1 MKTIFRSLISIL
13 VSLNISSR
21 NFAQDT
27 LTELVCETAV
37 ETRFNKKVPT
47 VKSVSNAADDR
58 LNFYIISDQRTKFG
72 VMLLRMKIKSH
83 VRSLF
88 SKNRMYTVVAK
99 SADSAA
105 TRIEKIVKEE
115 GDKKIGNIWI
125 DSHGHYCNGYS
136 SFTIGNDEFNA
147 KNISDS
153 FHTRAL
159 QRIALYCDKYTQI
172 AIGSCYGGATFTF
185 PGSRNV
191 PAQPMNGDSLMI
203 GMGKIFSRSYIYGCE
218 SWVMAKPGIFK
229 NRYALAGYPLNRK
242 FSDVGFKPVWERLGE
257 WHRYQNES
265 GTFENVNTLGLNKYG
280 EISSLETDYQD
291 LHGKKK
297 TIERKLGNLKPGLF
311 KKLSED
317 TERH

>member
-1 MKTIFRSLISIL
+1 
-13 VSLNISSR
+13 
-21 NFAQDT
+21 
-27 LTELVCETAV
+27 
-37 ETRFNKKVPT
+37 
-47 VKSVSNAADDR
+47 
-58 LNFYIISDQRTKFG
+58 
-72 VMLLRMKIKSH
+72 
-83 VRSLF
+83 
-88 SKNRMYTVVAK
+88 MYTVVAK

-105 TRIEKIVKEE
+105 TRIEKIIREE
-115 GDKKIGNIWI
+115 GNKKIGNIWI

-147 KNISDS
+147 KNIGDS

-159 QRIALYCDKYTQI
+159 QQIALYCDEHTQI

-191 PAQPMNGDSLMI
+191 PAQRMNGDSLMI

-218 SWVMAKPGIFK
+218 SWVMAKPGIFH
-229 NRYALAGYPLNRK
+229 NRYALAGYPLNKK
-242 FSDVGFKPVWERLGE
+242 FNDVGFKPVWERLGE

-280 EISSLETDYQD
+280 EISSLETDYQE

-297 TIERKLGNLKPGLF
+297 KIERKLSNLKPGLF
-311 KKLSED
+311 KKFSED
-317 TERH
+317 PEKH

>member
-1 MKTIFRSLISIL
+1 LISIL
-13 VSLNISSR
+13 LSLHISSR

-27 LTELVCETAV
+27 LSEFVCETPD
-37 ETRFNKKVPT
+37 ETGINTDAGT
-47 VKSVSNAADDR
+47 VQSVSDAAGDR

-72 VMLLRMKIKSH
+72 VMLLRMKIKSR
-83 VRSLF
+83 VRSFF

-105 TRIEKIVKEE
+105 TRIEKIIKDE
-115 GDKKIGNIWI
+115 GNKKIGNIWI

-147 KNISDS
+147 KNIGDPY
-153 FHTRAL
+153 HTKAL
-159 QRIALYCDKYTQI
+159 RRIAIYCDEHTQI

-203 GMGKIFSRSYIYGCE
+203 GMGKIFNRSSIYGCE
-218 SWVMAKPGIFK
+218 SWVMAKPGIFN
-229 NRYALAGYPLNRK
+229 NRYALAGYPLNKK

-265 GTFENVNTLGLNKYG
+265 GTFEDVNTLGLNKYG

-297 TIERKLGNLKPGLF
+297 TIERKVSNLKPGLF
-311 KKLSED
+311 KKFSE
-317 TERH
+317 EPEKH